1 MLTLT
6 DAAGGYL
13 TKVLDEAQ
21 VPGDTAVRLVAAPEG
36 LTAALDNEKP
46 GDATFAH
53 EGRTVLLLDQL
64 ASQVLDERTLDV
76 QKTPEGDKLGL
87 S

>member
-1 MLTLT
+1 MLTIT

-21 VPGDTAVRLVAAPEG
+21 VSDETAVRLVAAPEG
-36 LTAALDNEKP
+36 LTAALDTEKP
-46 GDATFAH
+46 GDASFDH
-53 EGRTVLLLDQL
+53 DGRKVLLLDQL

-76 QKTPEGDKLGL
+76 QNTPDGDKLGL
-87 S
+87 T